1 MFINKVLKLSQLSL
15 DNISNGHV
23 INLLSTDIDRFNFV
37 SMNRNG

>member
-1 MFINKVLKLSQLSL
+1 MLIYKVLKLSQLSL

-37 SMNRNG
+37 CINLN